1 MLRMS
6 RTGPLLHVL
15 AILLLVVPAVFLLTS
30 RDDPAKAQ
38 EGAPAGRATLTLAD
52 WPADPAAVRGRVVYE
67 KWCIGCHGDEGRGDG
82 DAARWLNP
90 LPRNFQSGQFKFRS
104 TPSGQL
110 PTADDLLHTITC
122 GLAGSSM
129 PGFPLVPL
137 TDRKDV
143 VAYVQ
148 HIAGFG
154 LAKREVDYLI
164 DEEGMSLDEVIA
176 ESLPELREEIRAKIA
191 GVQKIP
197 VPVAPPVTDELIA
210 KGKEIFDV
218 QCAACHGATGRGDGS
233 SSYTLRDYKDSEIRP
248 RDFTT
253 GVFRAGSSPEV
264 LYLRL
269 RSGLAGTPM
278 PAIPGADEEIWA
290 QVYYMMSMRD
300 PDAKPTWVP
309 PVCGGEESHR

>member
-15 AILLLVVPAVFLLTS
+15 AILLLVVPAVFLLAS
-30 RDDPAKAQ
+30 RDETAKAQ
-38 EGAPAGRATLTLAD
+38 EGAPAGRATLTSAD
-52 WPADPAAVRGRVVYE
+52 WPADPAAARGRKVFE
-67 KWCIGCHGDEGRGDG
+67 KWCIGCHGENGQGDG
-82 DAARWLNP
+82 VAAPWLNP

-110 PTADDLLHTITC
+110 PTADDLLRTVTC

-137 TDRKDV
+137 QDRRDV
-143 VAYVQ
+143 VAYVL
-148 HIAGFG
+148 HLSGFG
-154 LAKREVDYLI
+154 LATREVEYLL
-164 DEEGMSLDEVIA
+164 DEEGLSMDEIRA
-176 ESLPELREEIRAKIA
+176 ENLPELREEIRAKVH
-191 GVQKIP
+191 GVQEIP
-197 VPVAPPVTDELIA
+197 VSVAPPMTAELVA
-210 KGKEIFDV
+210 RGKEIFDV

-253 GVFRAGSSPEV
+253 GVFRAGSTPQD

-269 RSGLAGTPM
+269 RAGLAGTPM
-278 PAIPGADEEIWA
+278 PAIPGGDDDIWA
-290 QVYYMMSMRD
+290 QVYYILSLRD
-300 PDAKPTWVP
+300 PNAKPTWVP
-309 PVCGGEESHR
+309 PVCGGGEDHR